1 MQLHNLKPIH
11 KKKKRKRIG
20 RGGKRGTYCG
30 RGIKGQKSRA
40 GKKQRV
46 GLAGGNVPLK
56 KIPKKRGAGMKSK
69 KRKGGKIK
77 RGVKLARI
85 KKLKRP
91 VIVNIKDI
99 DKKFE
104 SGETVSP
111 LTLIEKGLIDKI
123 GNKIPSVK
131 ILGKGDTK
139 KKLNIKDCY
148 VSKSAK
154 EKIEKAG
161 GKVQ

>member
-11 KKKKRKRIG
+11 KKKKKKRVG

>member
-1 MQLHNLKPIH
+1 MQLHNLKPIY
-11 KKKKRKRIG
+11 KKKQKKRVG
-20 RGGKRGTYCG
+20 RGGKRGTYSG
-30 RGIKGQKSRA
+30 RGMKGQKSRA
-40 GKKQRV
+40 GKGQRV

-56 KIPKKRGAGMKSK
+56 KIHKKRGAGMKSK

-91 VIVNIKDI
+91 VIVNIRDI
-99 DKKFE
+99 DKKFK

-111 LTLIEKGLIDKI
+111 LTLIEKGLIDRI
-123 GNKIPSVK
+123 GNKLPVVK
-131 ILGKGDTK
+131 ILGNGDTK

-148 VSKSAK
+148 ISKNARK
-154 EKIEKAG
+154 KIEKAG

>member
-104 SGETVSP
+104 SGQTVSP

-131 ILGKGDTK
+131 ILGEGDTK